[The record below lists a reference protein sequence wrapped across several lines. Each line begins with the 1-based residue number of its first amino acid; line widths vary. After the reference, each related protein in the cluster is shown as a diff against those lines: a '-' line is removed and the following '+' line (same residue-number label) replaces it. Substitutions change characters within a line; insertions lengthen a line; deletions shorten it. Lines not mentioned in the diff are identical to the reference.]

1 MPTRK
6 SVWLYDYD
14 HVKFR
19 TPLQWGLSFVA
30 GLVLA
35 AIASIGL
42 WGETIRYRSGRG
54 IDGALLLLS
63 AMCMAVAIIELPA
76 ALVYFYRRRRGEL
89 TGYFDYEIV
98 DDEKSGKGVSRS
110 PDHR

>member
-14 HVKFR
+14 LVKFR
-19 TPLQWGLSFVA
+19 TPLQWWLSLAA
-30 GLVLA
+30 GIVLA
-35 AIASIGL
+35 TIASVGL
-42 WGETIRYRSGRG
+42 WGEIIRYRSGRG
-54 IDGALLLLS
+54 VDGALLPLS

-76 ALVYFYRRRRGEL
+76 ALVYFYRRRKGEL

-98 DDEKSGKGVSRS
+98 DDENAGNKVFRR
-110 PDHR
+110 PDPH

>member
-19 TPLQWGLSFVA
+19 TPLQWALSLAA
-30 GLVLA
+30 GLVFA

-54 IDGALLLLS
+54 IDGALLPLS
-63 AMCMAVAIIELPA
+63 AMCMAIAIIELPA
-76 ALVYFYRRRRGEL
+76 ALLYFYRRRRGQL
-89 TGYFDYEIV
+89 TGNFDYEIV
-98 DDEKSGKGVSRS
+98 NDEGTGNRASRK
-110 PDHR
+110 PGHH

>member
-6 SVWLYDYD
+6 SVWLYDYNY
-14 HVKFR
+14 VKFR
-19 TPLQWGLSFVA
+19 TSLQWALSLA
-30 GLVLA
+30 IGLVLA

-54 IDGALLLLS
+54 IDGALLPLS

-89 TGYFDYEIV
+89 TDYFDYETV
-98 DDEKSGKGVSRS
+98 DGEKAGNGASRR
-110 PDHR
+110 PDHH